1 MYKKIIE
8 KFKMIKIKYL
18 NVFWLIIPI
27 LFLQPSFACGCDG
40 ENSLSLG
47 YQILTWIIW
56 LIVLFIYLIPSL
68 WFVKFYQFLSLKIV
82 HFIVPHMILFLMI
95 GVLFNTDIL
104 GLMKIYDQIR
114 DVIPPFF
121 VIFVVG
127 IFALFLWFYPVLYVL
142 KMNEK
147 RTTSKV

>member
-1 MYKKIIE
+1 M
-8 KFKMIKIKYL
+8 
-18 NVFWLIIPI
+18 
-27 LFLQPSFACGCDG
+27 
-40 ENSLSLG
+40 
-47 YQILTWIIW
+47 W

-82 HFIVPHMILFLMI
+82 HLIAPHVILFLMI
-95 GVLFNTDIL
+95 GVLLSTDTL

-114 DVIPPFF
+114 DVIPSFF

-127 IFALFLWFYPVLYVL
+127 IFALFLWFYPILYIL
-142 KMNEK
+142 KMNGK

>member
-27 LFLQPSFACGCDG
+27 LFLQPSFACGCGG

-56 LIVLFIYLIPSL
+56 LIILFIYLIPSL

-95 GVLFNTDIL
+95 GVLFNTDTL

-127 IFALFLWFYPVLYVL
+127 IFALFLWFYPILYVL
-142 KMNEK
+142 KMNGK

>member
-8 KFKMIKIKYL
+8 KLEMIKIKYL
-18 NVFWLIIPI
+18 NIFWLIIPI
-27 LFLQPSFACGCDG
+27 LFLQPSFACGCGG

-47 YQILTWIIW
+47 YQILTWMIR

-95 GVLFNTDIL
+95 GVLFNTDTL

-121 VIFVVG
+121 VIVVVG
-127 IFALFLWFYPVLYVL
+127 IFALFLWFYPILYIL
-142 KMNEK
+142 KMNGK